1 MKNLFSEAFFSIIFV
16 LLLLCFLIF
25 IGCTSARPRN
35 AEGIENEIIFRHCT
49 EDIVHSNNEKVN
61 VEMLNRNIDFN
72 IYKITI
78 NDTIVSYVAYDY
90 HTGLIKLN

>member
-1 MKNLFSEAFFSIIFV
+1 MKDFFSIIA
-16 LLLLCFLIF
+16 LCFFLF
-25 IGCTSARPRN
+25 IGCKNVEPKN
-35 AEGIENEIIFRHCT
+35 AEGVEKETRFRHHT
-49 EDIVHSNNEKVN
+49 DDIVHSNKEKVN

>member
-1 MKNLFSEAFFSIIFV
+1 
-16 LLLLCFLIF
+16 
-25 IGCTSARPRN
+25 
-35 AEGIENEIIFRHCT
+35 
-49 EDIVHSNNEKVN
+49 
-61 VEMLNRNIDFN
+61 MLNRNIDFN

>member
-1 MKNLFSEAFFSIIFV
+1 MKNLLSEAYFSIIFV
-16 LLLLCFLIF
+16 LLLLSFLIF
-25 IGCTSARPRN
+25 LGCSAEPKN
-35 AEGIENEIIFRHCT
+35 AEGVEKEIRFKHRT
-49 EDIVHSNNEKVN
+49 KDIVHSSKEKVN
-61 VEMLNRNIDFN
+61 VEMLHKNIDFN

>member
-1 MKNLFSEAFFSIIFV
+1 MKKLLSEVLFSVIFV
-16 LLLLCFLIF
+16 LLSFLIF
-25 IGCTSARPRN
+25 IACSAEPKN
-35 AEGIENEIIFRHCT
+35 AEGIERETRFRHHT
-49 EDIVHSNNEKVN
+49 EDIVHSNKEKVN

>member
-1 MKNLFSEAFFSIIFV
+1 MKKLLSEVLFSVIFV
-16 LLLLCFLIF
+16 LLSFLIF
-25 IGCTSARPRN
+25 VGCTAAEPKN
-35 AEGIENEIIFRHCT
+35 AEGVKKETRFRHHT
-49 EDIVHSNNEKVN
+49 ENIVHSNKEKVN

>member
-1 MKNLFSEAFFSIIFV
+1 MKKLLSEALFSVIFV
-16 LLLLCFLIF
+16 LLLSFLIF
-25 IGCTSARPRN
+25 IGCTAAEPKN
-35 AEGIENEIIFRHCT
+35 AEGIEKETLFRHHT

-61 VEMLNRNIDFN
+61 VELLHKTIGFN

>member
-35 AEGIENEIIFRHCT
+35 AEGIENETIFRHCT

>member
-1 MKNLFSEAFFSIIFV
+1 MKKLLSETLFSVIFV
-16 LLLLCFLIF
+16 LLSFSIF
-25 IGCTSARPRN
+25 IACSAEPKN
-35 AEGIENEIIFRHCT
+35 AEGIEKETRFKHRT
-49 EDIVHSNNEKVN
+49 KDIVHSSKEKVN
-61 VEMLNRNIDFN
+61 VEMLHRNIDFN

>member
-1 MKNLFSEAFFSIIFV
+1 MKKLLSETLFSVIFV
-16 LLLLCFLIF
+16 LSSFSIF
-25 IGCTSARPRN
+25 IACSAEPKN
-35 AEGIENEIIFRHCT
+35 AEGIERETRFRHHT
-49 EDIVHSNNEKVN
+49 EDIVHSNKEKVK

>member
-1 MKNLFSEAFFSIIFV
+1 MKKLLSETLFSVIFV
-16 LLLLCFLIF
+16 LLSFFIFL
-25 IGCTSARPRN
+25 GCTAAEPKN
-35 AEGIENEIIFRHCT
+35 AEGVEKETRFKHRT
-49 EDIVHSNNEKVN
+49 KDIVHSNKEKVN
-61 VEMLNRNIDFN
+61 VEMLHKNIDFN

>member
-1 MKNLFSEAFFSIIFV
+1 MKKLLSEVLFSVIFV
-16 LLLLCFLIF
+16 LLSFLIF
-25 IGCTSARPRN
+25 VGCTAAEPKN
-35 AEGIENEIIFRHCT
+35 AEGVKKETRFRHCT
-49 EDIVHSNNEKVN
+49 EDIVHSNKEKVN

>member
-1 MKNLFSEAFFSIIFV
+1 MKKLLSETLFSVIFV
-16 LLLLCFLIF
+16 LSSFFIF
-25 IGCTSARPRN
+25 IACSAEPKN
-35 AEGIENEIIFRHCT
+35 AEGVEKETLFRHHT
-49 EDIVHSNNEKVN
+49 EDIVHSNKEKVK

-90 HTGLIKLN
+90 HTSLIKLN

>member
-16 LLLLCFLIF
+16 LLSFLIF
-25 IGCTSARPRN
+25 IGCTAAEPKN
-35 AEGIENEIIFRHCT
+35 AEGVEKETRFRHHT
-49 EDIVHSNNEKVN
+49 EDIVHSNNEKVK

>member
-1 MKNLFSEAFFSIIFV
+1 MKKLLSETLFSVIFV
-16 LLLLCFLIF
+16 LLSFLIF
-25 IGCTSARPRN
+25 VGCTAEPKN
-35 AEGIENEIIFRHCT
+35 AEGIENETLFRHCT
-49 EDIVHSNNEKVN
+49 EDIVHSNKEKVN